1 MSIPDNKQDEFTR
14 ATVWSAGV
22 NDYIPP
28 EQDNLYLPK
37 PVKWL
42 DALENIQSHRQA
54 PVTAGEI
61 DEAIQFRAD
70 ALPAGVNRLISIPS
84 ASNGYEGFWD
94 INYKRP
100 EWGRGAI
107 LEFEKEN
114 YESEWIVNNQ
124 MVIED
129 NLIKHPYHMWPI
141 NTGKGHWEVIF
152 MVFERTPDHPAEYRQ
167 LSRYAIIDPRLSGGK
182 PDTEDGLYGGD
193 NYSRAKFVDQQLER
207 FFMAYPKI
215 QRPGNPES
223 YERMIWVPQ
232 QKEDDHWS
240 SGLRIIQFAWE
251 MLERIQDMETS
262 GIRNIHVLFRPM
274 RPYFNPDYVRLT
286 AAGAIAARG
295 LETEN
300 FRARIT
306 LARVHEIRPKGR
318 SKKSERLFASD
329 LFAPLALP
337 PVEKIPQLFL
347 DAVSLKEGKD
357 ATWKFVTHR
366 DQIDRKEIPGLLE
379 SIANRYRA
387 QLQKEEQEKQEEE
400 QKKKEEKGGSE

>member
-1 MSIPDNKQDEFTR
+1 MSIPDNKQDVFAR

-28 EQDNLYLPK
+28 EQDNLNRPK

-54 PVTAGEI
+54 PLTANEI
-61 DEAIQFRAD
+61 DEAIQFRSD

-84 ASNGYEGFWD
+84 ASNGCKGFWD
-94 INYKRP
+94 RHYRRP
-100 EWGRGAI
+100 DWGSRGTD
-107 LEFEKEN
+107 LEYEQEN
-114 YESEWIVNNQ
+114 YRGEWISNNQ
-124 MVIED
+124 MVVEE
-129 NLIKHPYHMWPI
+129 NLIQHPYHIWPI

-152 MVFERTPDHPAEYRQ
+152 MVFETTPDYPTEYRL

-182 PDTEDGLYGGD
+182 AEKDDDYD
-193 NYSRAKFVDQQLER
+193 RADFVDQQLER
-207 FFMAYPKI
+207 FFMFYPKI
-215 QRPGNPES
+215 KRPGYPPS
-223 YERMIWVPQ
+223 YERMIFVPR

-262 GIRNIHVLFRPM
+262 GIRNIDTLFRPM
-274 RPYFNPDYVRLT
+274 RPYFNPDFVRLS

-300 FRARIT
+300 FRARIALT
-306 LARVHEIRPKGR
+306 RVREIRPKGR
-318 SKKSERLFASD
+318 SKTSERVFARD

-337 PVEKIPQLFL
+337 AVEKIPQVFL
-347 DAVSLKEGKD
+347 DAVLITEEKF

-379 SIANRYRA
+379 SSANRYRA
-387 QLQKEEQEKQEEE
+387 QLEKEEQEKQEEE
-400 QKKKEEKGGSE
+400 QK

>member
-1 MSIPDNKQDEFTR
+1 MSTPDNKQDWFAT

-22 NDYIPP
+22 NDYIPL
-28 EQDNLYLPK
+28 EQNYSNLPK

-70 ALPAGVNRLISIPS
+70 ALPAGVNKLISIPS
-84 ASNGYEGFWD
+84 ANNGYEGFWD
-94 INYKRP
+94 INYRRP
-100 EWGRGAI
+100 EWGRGDQ
-107 LEFEKEN
+107 LDFEKEN
-114 YESEWIVNNQ
+114 YGGEWMINNQ

-129 NLIKHPYHMWPI
+129 NLIKHPYHIWPI
-141 NTGKGHWEVIF
+141 NTGKGHWEIIF
-152 MVFERTPDHPAEYRQ
+152 MVFETTPDHPDEYRL

-182 PDTEDGLYGGD
+182 AETGDGYYGGE
-193 NYSRAKFVDQQLER
+193 NYSRADFIDQQLER
-207 FFMAYPKI
+207 FFGAYPKI
-215 QRPGNPES
+215 KRPGYPPD
-223 YERMIWVPQ
+223 YERMIWIPQ

-262 GIRNIHVLFRPM
+262 GMRNIHGLFRPM
-274 RPYFNPDYVRLT
+274 RPYFNPDFVRLS

-295 LETEN
+295 LDTED

-306 LARVHEIRPKGR
+306 LARVNEIRPKGR
-318 SKKSERLFASD
+318 SKTSERVFARD

-347 DAVSLKEGKD
+347 DAVTLLEEKH
-357 ATWKFVTHR
+357 ATWKYVTHQ
-366 DQIDRKEIPGLLE
+366 DQINRKEIPGLLE

-387 QLQKEEQEKQEEE
+387 QLQKEEQEKQEEG
-400 QKKKEEKGGSE
+400 QK